1 MVEHIEFRM
10 YDVTPGRLHV
20 EVERMRRV
28 AIDPWEGGPSLF
40 ARHGV
45 PRPLV
50 AWTSIAGDRHPLF
63 GYLLRW
69 SSLDERDRAF
79 PGFWGC
85 PEWAEIFRSSNAGHP
100 MVDRID
106 DWLLA
111 PSPAWRGRQTP
122 DIPLDGIHELRI
134 NRIAGGQAAAVA
146 DYLAEIELSQT
157 QVLGGAVLG
166 LFDVTIGPEMPAIV
180 SLVAWPDM
188 ATQEAAAARLDVEP
202 RVLQQRANW
211 RERFGDTLIRR
222 VERHLLRPVDY
233 GVPMP
238 GLQDRS

>member
-28 AIDPWEGGPSLF
+28 AIDPWEGGASLF

-79 PGFWGC
+79 PSFWGC
-85 PEWAEIFRSSNAGHP
+85 PEWAEIFRESNAGHP

-111 PSPAWRGRQTP
+111 PHAGWRGGAAS
-122 DIPLDGIHELRI
+122 DVPLDVVHELRI
-134 NRIAGGQAAAVA
+134 HRIAGGRAAAVG
-146 DYLAEIELSQT
+146 DYLTGIELPQME
-157 QVLGGAVLG
+157 VLGGAVLG
-166 LFDVTIGPEMPAIV
+166 LFDVTIGPEMPAMV
-180 SLVAWPDM
+180 SLVAWPDV

-202 RVLQQRANW
+202 RVLQCRAAW
-211 RERFGDTLIRR
+211 RERFGDTLIRK
-222 VERHLLRPVDY
+222 VERYLLRPVDY
-233 GVPMP
+233 GVPLP
-238 GLQDRS
+238 GLEDRS